1 MCSIIDP
8 IEKYLFEI
16 QVHSQGYI
24 KLSGYVMSKFYQLS
38 FKEQYRNS
46 KLSTYNIIIFKII
59 LTSIMEDIVSGY
71 FNTI

>member
-24 KLSGYVMSKFYQLS
+24 KLSGYIMSKFY
-38 FKEQYRNS
+38 
-46 KLSTYNIIIFKII
+46 
-59 LTSIMEDIVSGY
+59 
-71 FNTI
+71 

>member
-1 MCSIIDP
+1 
-8 IEKYLFEI
+8 
-16 QVHSQGYI
+16 
-24 KLSGYVMSKFYQLS
+24 MSKFYQLS

-71 FNTI
+71 FNTTLIQSDKNYAEKRRSEIEN